1 MVVSTFLSAD
11 VVMERDLPEL
21 LLQMSLL
28 MFMAYNPGFEE

>member
-21 LLQMSLL
+21 FADVTADVHGL
-28 MFMAYNPGFEE
+28 PGFRRV